1 MEDPDLGKVEIQA
14 LFSPG
19 RGFKYD
25 IKTKFCPQP
34 EFADNAASRNL
45 SSGLRLVFF
54 GKIFSKMIIG
64 LFA

>member
-34 EFADNAASRNL
+34 EFADNSASRNL
-45 SSGLRLVFF
+45 SGGLRLVFF
-54 GKIFSKMIIG
+54 RKIFSKMIIG

>member
-1 MEDPDLGKVEIQA
+1 MGKVEIQV

-25 IKTKFCPQP
+25 IKTEFCPQP